1 MRMAHSAILTKNPV
15 GTTLIKLTIPMIGGM
30 IGMVIFNLIDTYFV
44 GKLGT
49 DQLAAMSFT
58 FPVVMLQGS
67 IAMGLGVGTS
77 AVVSRLIGRG
87 NHHKVKRQATDSLLL
102 SLIVVIVLMF
112 AGLFT
117 VTPVFTL
124 LGAKGRVLE
133 LIKEYMLIWYI
144 GAPFVVIPM
153 VGNNVIRAAGNTVIP
168 ALIMLIAACLNA
180 VLDPLLIFGLGP
192 FPALGLK
199 GAALATVIARA
210 GTLLAA
216 LLFLNF
222 RFNMLTFKL
231 PKFRD
236 MMLSWKEMLF
246 VGVPA
251 ALTQLIMPV
260 TMGVITRMVSE
271 YGKQAVAAV
280 GVGTRIQMFALSPV
294 MALSV
299 VILPF
304 VGQNMGA
311 GKPDRIKEGIKK
323 SQLFSFIFG
332 AALFIVFICGGRLIG
347 TLFSRDSRVIE
358 VLYEYLVIVSG
369 GYGLWGI
376 MRINASVFNAIR
388 KPFHS
393 MGLNLLR
400 TFLLY
405 IPLAFVFS
413 LFFKLEGI
421 FLAALASAV
430 IAGIVSWLW
439 VSSATKQLIRS

>member
-1 MRMAHSAILTKNPV
+1 MTRSAVLTKNPV
-15 GTTLIKLTIPMIGGM
+15 GMTLIKLTIPMIGGM
-30 IGMVIFNLIDTYFV
+30 IGMVIFNLVDTYFV

-67 IAMGLGVGTS
+67 ISMGLGVGTA
-77 AVVSRLIGRG
+77 AVVSRLIGGG
-87 NHHKVKRQATDSLLL
+87 NHDQVKRQATDSLLL
-102 SLIVVIVLMF
+102 SVIGVIVLMC
-112 AGLFT
+112 AGLLT

-133 LIKEYMLIWYI
+133 LVKQYMLIWYI
-144 GAPFVVIPM
+144 GVPFVVIPM
-153 VGNNVIRAAGNTVIP
+153 VGNNIIRAAGNTIIP
-168 ALIMLIAACLNA
+168 ALIMLIGAGMNA

-192 FPALGLK
+192 FPQLGLR
-199 GAALATVIARA
+199 GAALATVMSRA
-210 GTLLAA
+210 CTLVAS

-222 RFNMLTFKL
+222 RFRLLIFKL

-236 MMLSWKEMLF
+236 MMFSWKEMLY
-246 VGVPA
+246 VGIPA

-260 TMGVITRMVSE
+260 TMGIITRMVSE
-271 YGKQAVAAV
+271 FGREAVAAV
-280 GVGTRIQMFALSPV
+280 GVGSRVQMFALAPV
-294 MALSV
+294 VALSA

-304 VGQNMGA
+304 VGQNLGA
-311 GKPDRIKEGIKK
+311 GKADRIREGIKR
-323 SQLFSFIFG
+323 SQLFSFFFG
-332 AALFIVFICGGRLIG
+332 SLILIVFVIGGRLIG
-347 TLFSRDSRVIE
+347 TLFSRDPRVVD

-369 GYGLWGI
+369 GYGMWGI
-376 MRINASVFNAIR
+376 MRINVSVFNAIR

-393 MGLNLLR
+393 MGLNLFR

-421 FLAALASAV
+421 FMAALTSAV
-430 IAGIVSWLW
+430 IAGIISWLW
-439 VSSATKQLIRS
+439 VSAATKELAR